1 LGKSLKITILLAI
14 LVSGV
19 GHIYLGIIKRGI
31 IILVV
36 GIALWIIVPLF
47 VPFPYS
53 WVFTGAYWIWQLWMY
68 TESTKRWTPDRHRL
82 LILKNS

>member
-1 LGKSLKITILLAI
+1 MTEKSLKITILLAI

-19 GHIYLGIIKRGI
+19 GHIYLGFIKRGI

-36 GIALWIIVPLF
+36 AIALWIIVPMF

-53 WVFTGAYWIWQLWMY
+53 WIFTGAYWIWQIVDVYRIYKKMDSGQ
-68 TESTKRWTPDRHRL
+68 THISDFKR
-82 LILKNS
+82 